1 MGYGTEYQSKQLFQ
15 QKIGFQQENS
25 LKGSA
30 RKVYLALIQIKPT
43 IFYPKKLVDP
53 TYSVSHYFLILGWPG
68 MKPLSWP
75 SQFIFWQQ
83 RAVKTYFQ
91 ENSLSH

>member
-43 IFYPKKLVDP
+43 IFYPEKLVDP
-53 TYSVSHYFLILGWPG
+53 T
-68 MKPLSWP
+68 
-75 SQFIFWQQ
+75 
-83 RAVKTYFQ
+83 
-91 ENSLSH
+91 